1 MTETLSKLQKVWYN
15 RRERILIKEMYLET
29 PFDFS
34 KHSTIGCG
42 GKAKQAYYPQSE
54 EDLCFLLGQLS
65 ERPFVLGN
73 MSNVLPMDEDTEKT
87 VLCTKKMTDIRRE
100 DDCIFVQAGVTSGR
114 LMRYLQS
121 VGLGGVEFLAGIPC
135 TMGGILFMNGGAGG
149 IYISDWVESVRIY
162 REGKLVE
169 LSRAECG
176 YSYKESVFM
185 HTKDVILGA
194 RLRLKHSTPQAV
206 KEETR
211 RFLAKR
217 AHLPKGKSMGCV
229 FQNPQGYTAGALIE
243 AAGLKGL
250 RIGGATVSTQHAN
263 FIINDQNATAR
274 DIRSLIARIKD
285 EVWQRHGVVLE
296 EEIRYL

>member
-1 MTETLSKLQKVWYN
+1 M
-15 RRERILIKEMYLET
+15 IKEMHLET

-42 GKAKQAYYPQSE
+42 GMAKQAFYPQGE
-54 EDLCFLLGQLS
+54 NELCSLLRQLP
-65 ERPFVLGN
+65 EKPLVLGN
-73 MSNVLPMDEDTEKT
+73 MSNVLPMDEDTDKT
-87 VLCTKKMTDIRRE
+87 VLCTKKMTDIRLE
-100 DDCIFVQAGVTSGR
+100 GDCIFVQAGVTSGR
-114 LMRYLQS
+114 LLRYLQT

-149 IYISDWVESVRIY
+149 VYIADWVESVRVY
-162 REGKLVE
+162 RDGKIVDLPRV
-169 LSRAECG
+169 ECG
-176 YSYKESVFM
+176 YAYKQSVFM
-185 HTKDVILGA
+185 YTQDVILGA
-194 RLRLKHSTPQAV
+194 RLRLKISTPQKV
-206 KEETR
+206 KEEIL

-229 FQNPQGYTAGALIE
+229 FKNPQGHTAGVLIE
-243 AAGLKGL
+243 TAGLKGL

-274 DIRSLIARIKD
+274 DIRALIARIKD